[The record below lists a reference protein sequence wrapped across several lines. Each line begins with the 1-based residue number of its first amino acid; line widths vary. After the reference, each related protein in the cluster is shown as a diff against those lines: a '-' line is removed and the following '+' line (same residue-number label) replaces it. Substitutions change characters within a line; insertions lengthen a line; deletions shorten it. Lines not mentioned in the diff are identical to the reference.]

1 MWIGNPDDRENPE
14 RAALLAQRVELVKKV
29 EERKRNAPAPTAAG
43 YIHKFYREDLTKLA
57 REILNIDKK
66 LGRK

>member
-1 MWIGNPDDRENPE
+1 MWIGNPDDRTNPE
-14 RAALLAQRVELVKKV
+14 RTALLERRAELVKQV
-29 EERKRNAPAPTAAG
+29 EARKKNAPASTAAG

-57 REILNIDKK
+57 KEILNIDKK